1 MKRIYSVLV
10 ENRSGVLCKVAGLF
24 SRRCFNI
31 DSLAV
36 GETDDPEVSCM
47 TIVSSGDQRTIEQ
60 IEKQLN
66 KLVEV
71 IKVKTLEKDECLAR
85 ELLIVKIAVAAE
97 KRSEVMTIADIV
109 GAKVMD
115 LTLTTMTLELCDTYA
130 HFQRFEEILAPY
142 NIIEMVR
149 TGTIAISKGAETTSP
164 KGRIIATMLLP
175 LETSIPTAFINL
187 SLLKI

>member
-1 MKRIYSVLV
+1 MKQILTV
-10 ENRSGVLCKVAGLF
+10 
-24 SRRCFNI
+24 
-31 DSLAV
+31 
-36 GETDDPEVSCM
+36 
-47 TIVSSGDQRTIEQ
+47 EQ

-130 HFQRFEEILAPY
+130 HLQRFEEILAPY

-149 TGTIAISKGAETTSP
+149 TGTIAISKGAET
-164 KGRIIATMLLP
+164 
-175 LETSIPTAFINL
+175 IN
-187 SLLKI
+187 SKNK